1 MEGKG
6 ERGGEVEGRVRRGR
20 IGKKEDVVG
29 RPSFGGERLGRR
41 WRGGE
46 GELIWKR
53 GRGSGCKGCN
63 WEKIGGGGV
72 EVRGRRGVHKRESE
86 DV

>member
-53 GRGSGCKGCN
+53 G
-63 WEKIGGGGV
+63 GGV
-72 EVRGRRGVHKRESE
+72 VVRDTIGRRLGEVE
-86 DV
+86 